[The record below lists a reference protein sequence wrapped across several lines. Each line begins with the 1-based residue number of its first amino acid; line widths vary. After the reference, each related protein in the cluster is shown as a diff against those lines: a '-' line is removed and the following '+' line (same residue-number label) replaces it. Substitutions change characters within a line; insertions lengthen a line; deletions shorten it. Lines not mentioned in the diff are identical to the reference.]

1 MKTVKCSN
9 CKQEKP
15 EDEFYWHHRE
25 SKTLRSTECKNC
37 INEKAKQKRI
47 EKCIEKLSHHIW

>member
-37 INEKAKQKRI
+37 INEKAKQKRK
-47 EKCIEKLSHHIW
+47 EKKQELNFAF